1 MKRIDVFAHVLLPN
15 FYGKMLAIDP
25 DIPKKYAFFN
35 NIVLQDMEVR
45 KSHWDKETKQ
55 IISYVNANP
64 EDITDP
70 ANAEVLCREANV
82 EISQCVDKYPEMF
95 DGCVGMLPMNNIEGA
110 VRILKE
116 QIDKDSNMHGVQLFT
131 RHLGKSIANPE
142 FEPVF
147 AALNELKMPLWIHP
161 VFDLRKPDNNL
172 IFSWEYELSQ
182 AMLQIVQAGYMRK
195 YPDIKIIIHHAGG
208 MAPFFAGRIDRILP
222 KEQSEDFRKFYVDT
236 AILGNPK
243 ALDLAVD
250 FFGLDRVV
258 FGTDAPLGILP
269 AGATK
274 EILEAIDDMQLSE
287 DQKEQIRWKNY
298 QKMLGGK

>member
-1 MKRIDVFAHVLLPN
+1 
-15 FYGKMLAIDP
+15 
-25 DIPKKYAFFN
+25 
-35 NIVLQDMEVR
+35 
-45 KSHWDKETKQ
+45 
-55 IISYVNANP
+55 
-64 EDITDP
+64 
-70 ANAEVLCREANV
+70 
-82 EISQCVDKYPEMF
+82 
-95 DGCVGMLPMNNIEGA
+95 MNNIEGA

-131 RHLGKSIANPE
+131 RHLGKSIADPE